1 MADIKN
7 IILNTSAEALEDMIA
22 PFIEEQFPTFI
33 RTDYRKLVLF
43 IKAYYEWMDS
53 RGQPGYV
60 LGKLDTV
67 SDVDR
72 NVEEFFSH
80 FKNTYLLSFPEL
92 LATDSLGNKPNKK
105 TLLKKIRDFY
115 GNKGTENSYKF
126 LFRVLYDSDLEI
138 YYPKTDIL
146 KPSDGQW
153 IEPVSVKTTSV
164 NAANLFSV
172 KNGTIAQYDS
182 AANLIASATIDSVV
196 QYSFNGL
203 PITEFF
209 IKDINGDFLPNRET
223 VLSKDSVSYT
233 ETSYSVLGEF
243 FVELQGEGYQVG
255 DIVSVVAA
263 NGVGFVAR
271 IEQTGLAGSVKKI
284 GIISSGI
291 NYEADVIATIVSN
304 TGNAQAK
311 VIVKRSAVTRYP
323 GYFSGNRGKVS
334 SNKFVQDGNYYQEF
348 SYELKSAVSLDTYF
362 DVLKRI
368 VHPAGMR
375 MFGSVLVKQAID
387 NTVSSSSQQTTFE
400 VPVIGRYTPYAL
412 RTFNDLRGGYFLPN
426 QVKGATLQVWLS
438 GYNIAGNTSSG
449 ITAGW
454 GVLPDAFSI
463 GSDPGGRSA
472 DREDI
477 FGVQHW
483 RSIVGGHTFSHPSL
497 YPNSNVWLT
506 PNFQRESLN
515 THPTVRIRPVQ
526 YNFNGPAYGSAL
538 VSLGF
543 SGPTMG
549 ALGITRDRSFFTVVK
564 PGRVSTATT
573 WDGSA
578 QAYVLSN
585 SVERHG
591 VWFGVT
597 GGTVCVA
604 TFNRS
609 ASSVYSGVTAPIG
622 GTGSW
627 KLVSTAYSIGAGSS
641 GPLSLF
647 VNGVCYGTA
656 SSSAVDLAQLNVSNT
671 LIGMR
676 DSSSF
681 AGAFDGEIAEIL
693 AYQGAL
699 SDGDRQKVEGYLAH
713 KYNLDGNLPQGHP
726 YKTTPPGASLPAGG
740 WSGATGD
747 FYPRGYNP
755 YIGSTTETG
764 PDGSTAAAGSLFFG
778 SGMGYTY
785 TVVDEFGLTA
795 HNPVGAPLGST
806 YAWFNS
812 KENSPSPEGMRGLV
826 LWLKPENIG
835 VCGSVVNGASADVWR
850 DASPS
855 RNDALPPTWDK
866 WNGIFTSTLNSGA
879 PQGVWARHV
888 YTTDPITRLQWVFN
902 GLCGG
907 FTTDRLMA
915 VGLGSSPS
923 SSPSITNIDYSVYSY
938 GPYGSGNQLTA
949 ARRIIA
955 HELSIQRPDLFP
967 SGAVHTAYD
976 NTIFEI
982 EYVEPNIVYRADGV
996 VKRTVFAGYGRTFYM
1011 DSSFHNT
1018 TPHTARNGHCFTILG
1033 MWNGINPV
1041 VPTASTV
1048 NSSAL
1053 ISSIV
1058 YAGVTVDKL
1067 RPTLQTA
1074 GFGGATGVSFNG
1086 GIVFAPASVYA
1097 GVTLGGVVGLGYTT
1111 GTGSSAAAV
1120 LTGQHLYLKRP
1131 LKITDDADIFVVYRT
1146 TREGLSF
1153 GYGLLGSRNT
1163 NCDLSATPS
1172 VRFDSVLFSRSY
1184 NEQDRT
1190 AAQQTSSYYSVLPNG
1205 TLMYPG
1211 ASLPPAGLAGFR
1223 PYGDATG
1230 VVQNFIAY
1238 DPHLSGVCLGICI
1251 AEARRDST
1259 NKIEVFVNGDAATNS
1274 SRATNRKIVGVDAPQ
1289 SEDYIITRGLEI
1301 HYDAGKTACVGEM
1314 IAGQNSNLARNVRF
1328 PTIPT
1333 NVLGP
1338 LTAAMWEQESTL
1350 VTQNLPAGVPLPP
1363 APFDIDE
1370 IYRITTGPESN
1381 FFLNRGAAFDTQPG
1395 AAAWDS
1401 LYTNFVSTAWTA
1413 VFFVRRDDG
1422 AAITANVYLHNN
1434 IDGYRAVP
1442 GAVTDVGGGWYR
1454 ISGSITGK
1462 SNTANPDGVR
1472 VYLTGLSITDG
1483 ANKTFYV
1490 SGVQLLPFDR
1500 GNANGTVLITDT
1512 THTQTGGA
1520 QDISRRYGTANAN
1533 RVQRMDNPWGDAEL
1547 VWRAVNH
1554 STNRTASVYNPNG
1567 GFYTAYFPVD
1577 RTKLYR
1583 FSVWVNRVAATE
1595 TGTVYFGPQL
1605 SSGSVTTKSTGAA
1618 NTNPY
1623 FATPDPAAA
1632 AFAGKTNTWVLVAG
1646 HIHPNGTATGAQ
1658 HPNSGWYTLT
1668 GGGNTYAP
1676 ITEDFIWG
1684 SDATDSL
1691 LRTFLYGS
1699 DIAGTEI
1706 RFVRPRIDLVDGS
1719 EPSIEDLLNNTPET
1733 IYDLSGKGR
1742 NGFAVSKP
1750 LYTASSGGFWQFDG
1764 RNSVITTGTLQE
1776 WGSSGNHT
1784 WEAWLYNPNGTSDP
1798 LVLVGGRMYAGTGNT
1813 VSAPFF
1819 AYPSSTSDHFAYNI
1833 AIGGTRV
1840 GAGLGTTISFS
1851 RWNHLVVVT
1860 QYLPNT
1866 NTSEVKIYLNGVL
1879 VKTNTF
1885 SGKSNA
1891 FGNRIVLGNRANT
1904 TLLTLNL
1911 GYNSSGGSAFYNGGI
1926 SSFRSYS
1933 RDLSS
1938 QEVLQNFN
1946 STRSRF
1952 GV

>member
-53 RGQPGYV
+53 QGQPGYV

-146 KPSDGQW
+146 KSSDGQW
-153 IEPVSVKTTSV
+153 IEPVSVKTTSA
-164 NAANLFSV
+164 NAANLFSM

-182 AANLIASATIDSVV
+182 AENLIASATIDSVV

-255 DIVSVVAA
+255 DIVSVVGA

-284 GIISSGI
+284 GIINSGI

-311 VIVKRSAVTRYP
+311 VIVKRSSVTRYP

-506 PNFQRESLN
+506 PNFQQESLN

-676 DSSSF
+676 ASSSF

-755 YIGSTTETG
+755 YIGSTTEIG
-764 PDGSTAAAGSLFFG
+764 PNGSTAAAGSLFFR
-778 SGMGYTY
+778 SGLGYTY

-835 VCGSVVNGASADVWR
+835 VCGSVANGASADVWT

-855 RNDALPPTWDK
+855 ANHALPPTWDK
-866 WNGIFTSTLNSGA
+866 WNGVAHITHTANTTTGWTR
-879 PQGVWARHV
+879 QV
-888 YTTDPITRLQWVFN
+888 YDNTNPVTKIAFVFN

-907 FTTDRLMA
+907 FTQGRLCM
-915 VGLGSSPS
+915 VGLNPASAVTIAGYIPG
-923 SSPSITNIDYSVYSY
+923 NWVYSR
-938 GPYGSGNQLTA
+938 GPFSSDPTTPRRIYYINYDASGNNETVTEISPTL
-949 ARRIIA
+949 
-955 HELSIQRPDLFP
+955 D
-967 SGAVHTAYD
+967 GYD
-976 NTIFEI
+976 NSVFEM
-982 EYVEPNIVYRADGV
+982 EYVEPNLIWRKDGV
-996 VKRTVFAGYGRTFYM
+996 VKRQRFVGYGQTFYM
-1011 DSSFHNT
+1011 DSTFYLE
-1018 TPHTARNGHCFTILG
+1018 TPDASRTGHSVTITELSYNG
-1033 MWNGINPV
+1033 NPV
-1041 VPTASTV
+1041 TPTFTASSGIDVRT
-1048 NSSAL
+1048 
-1053 ISSIV
+1053 
-1058 YAGVTVDKL
+1058 YRGVTVDKL

-1111 GTGSSAAAV
+1111 GLGSSAAAV

-1131 LKITDDADIFVVYRT
+1131 LKVTDDADIFVVYRT

-1163 NCDLSATPS
+1163 NCDLSANPS

-1274 SRATNRKIVGVDAPQ
+1274 SRATNRKIVGLDAPQ

-1338 LTAAMWEQESTL
+1338 LTAEMWEQESTL

-1401 LYTNFVSTAWTA
+1401 LYTNTVSTAWTA

-1422 AAITANVYLHNN
+1422 AAITASVYLHNN
-1434 IDGYRAVP
+1434 IDGYYAVP
-1442 GAVTDVGGGWYR
+1442 GTVTDVGGGWYR

-1533 RVQRMDNPWGDAEL
+1533 RVQRMANPWDDAEL

-1554 STNRTASVYNPNG
+1554 STNRAEAAYNANG

-1623 FATPDPAAA
+1623 FATPGPIDA
-1632 AFAGKTNTWVLVAG
+1632 AFVGKTNTWVLVAG

-1658 HPNSGWYTLT
+1658 HPNSGWYTRT

-1764 RNSVITTGTLQE
+1764 RNSVITTGTVQE

-1798 LVLVGGRMYAGTGNT
+1798 LVLAGVGIRMYAGTGDT
-1813 VSAPFF
+1813 VGSPFF
-1819 AYPSSTSDHFAYNI
+1819 VYPTSTSDHFSYNI
-1833 AIGGTRV
+1833 PIGGTRV

-1904 TLLTLNL
+1904 TLLTINL
-1911 GYNSSGGSAFYNGGI
+1911 GYNSSGGSYFYNGGI

>member
-1 MADIKN
+1 
-7 IILNTSAEALEDMIA
+7 
-22 PFIEEQFPTFI
+22 
-33 RTDYRKLVLF
+33 
-43 IKAYYEWMDS
+43 
-53 RGQPGYV
+53 
-60 LGKLDTV
+60 
-67 SDVDR
+67 
-72 NVEEFFSH
+72 
-80 FKNTYLLSFPEL
+80 
-92 LATDSLGNKPNKK
+92 
-105 TLLKKIRDFY
+105 
-115 GNKGTENSYKF
+115 
-126 LFRVLYDSDLEI
+126 
-138 YYPKTDIL
+138 
-146 KPSDGQW
+146 
-153 IEPVSVKTTSV
+153 
-164 NAANLFSV
+164 
-172 KNGTIAQYDS
+172 
-182 AANLIASATIDSVV
+182 
-196 QYSFNGL
+196 
-203 PITEFF
+203 
-209 IKDINGDFLPNRET
+209 
-223 VLSKDSVSYT
+223 
-233 ETSYSVLGEF
+233 
-243 FVELQGEGYQVG
+243 
-255 DIVSVVAA
+255 
-263 NGVGFVAR
+263 
-271 IEQTGLAGSVKKI
+271 
-284 GIISSGI
+284 
-291 NYEADVIATIVSN
+291 
-304 TGNAQAK
+304 
-311 VIVKRSAVTRYP
+311 
-323 GYFSGNRGKVS
+323 
-334 SNKFVQDGNYYQEF
+334 
-348 SYELKSAVSLDTYF
+348 
-362 DVLKRI
+362 
-368 VHPAGMR
+368 
-375 MFGSVLVKQAID
+375 
-387 NTVSSSSQQTTFE
+387 
-400 VPVIGRYTPYAL
+400 
-412 RTFNDLRGGYFLPN
+412 
-426 QVKGATLQVWLS
+426 
-438 GYNIAGNTSSG
+438 
-449 ITAGW
+449 
-454 GVLPDAFSI
+454 
-463 GSDPGGRSA
+463 
-472 DREDI
+472 
-477 FGVQHW
+477 
-483 RSIVGGHTFSHPSL
+483 
-497 YPNSNVWLT
+497 
-506 PNFQRESLN
+506 
-515 THPTVRIRPVQ
+515 
-526 YNFNGPAYGSAL
+526 
-538 VSLGF
+538 
-543 SGPTMG
+543 
-549 ALGITRDRSFFTVVK
+549 
-564 PGRVSTATT
+564 
-573 WDGSA
+573 
-578 QAYVLSN
+578 
-585 SVERHG
+585 
-591 VWFGVT
+591 
-597 GGTVCVA
+597 
-604 TFNRS
+604 
-609 ASSVYSGVTAPIG
+609 
-622 GTGSW
+622 
-627 KLVSTAYSIGAGSS
+627 
-641 GPLSLF
+641 
-647 VNGVCYGTA
+647 
-656 SSSAVDLAQLNVSNT
+656 
-671 LIGMR
+671 
-676 DSSSF
+676 
-681 AGAFDGEIAEIL
+681 
-693 AYQGAL
+693 
-699 SDGDRQKVEGYLAH
+699 
-713 KYNLDGNLPQGHP
+713 
-726 YKTTPPGASLPAGG
+726 
-740 WSGATGD
+740 
-747 FYPRGYNP
+747 
-755 YIGSTTETG
+755 
-764 PDGSTAAAGSLFFG
+764 
-778 SGMGYTY
+778 
-785 TVVDEFGLTA
+785 
-795 HNPVGAPLGST
+795 
-806 YAWFNS
+806 
-812 KENSPSPEGMRGLV
+812 
-826 LWLKPENIG
+826 
-835 VCGSVVNGASADVWR
+835 
-850 DASPS
+850 
-855 RNDALPPTWDK
+855 
-866 WNGIFTSTLNSGA
+866 
-879 PQGVWARHV
+879 
-888 YTTDPITRLQWVFN
+888 
-902 GLCGG
+902 
-907 FTTDRLMA
+907 
-915 VGLGSSPS
+915 
-923 SSPSITNIDYSVYSY
+923 
-938 GPYGSGNQLTA
+938 
-949 ARRIIA
+949 
-955 HELSIQRPDLFP
+955 
-967 SGAVHTAYD
+967 
-976 NTIFEI
+976 
-982 EYVEPNIVYRADGV
+982 
-996 VKRTVFAGYGRTFYM
+996 
-1011 DSSFHNT
+1011 
-1018 TPHTARNGHCFTILG
+1018 

-1041 VPTASTV
+1041 VPTAFTV
-1048 NSSAL
+1048 NSSSG

-1058 YAGVTVDKL
+1058 YAGVTLDKL

-1074 GFGGATGVSFNG
+1074 GFGGATGISFNG

-1111 GTGSSAAAV
+1111 GTGSSAAAM

-1131 LKITDDADIFVVYRT
+1131 LKVTDDADIFVVYRT

-1338 LTAAMWEQESTL
+1338 LTAEMWEQESTL

-1363 APFDIDE
+1363 EPFQTDE
-1370 IYRITTGPESN
+1370 IYRITTGSSSN
-1381 FFLNRGAAFDTQPG
+1381 FFLNRGENFTAQPG

-1401 LYTNFVSTAWTA
+1401 LYTNLVSSAWTA

-1422 AAITANVYLHNN
+1422 AAIAASVYLHNN

-1442 GAVTDVGGGWYR
+1442 GTVTDVGGGWYR

-1472 VYLTGLSITDG
+1472 VYLTGLSIADG

-1533 RVQRMDNPWGDAEL
+1533 RVQRMANPWGDAEL

-1554 STNRTASVYNPNG
+1554 STNRAEAAYNANG

-1605 SSGSVTTKSTGAA
+1605 PSGPLTTKSTGAA

-1623 FATPDPAAA
+1623 FATPGPIDA

-1658 HPNSGWYTLT
+1658 HPNSGWYTRT

-1684 SDATDSL
+1684 SDATSSL

-1764 RNSVITTGTLQE
+1764 RNSVITTGTVQE

-1798 LVLVGGRMYAGTGNT
+1798 LVLVGGRMYAGTGDT
-1813 VSAPFF
+1813 VSAPYFG
-1819 AYPSSTSDHFAYNI
+1819 YPTSTSDHFTYNI
-1833 AIGGTRV
+1833 NIGGTRV
-1840 GAGLGTTISFS
+1840 GGGLGTTISFS

-1904 TLLTLNL
+1904 TLLRLNL

>member
-1 MADIKN
+1 
-7 IILNTSAEALEDMIA
+7 
-22 PFIEEQFPTFI
+22 
-33 RTDYRKLVLF
+33 
-43 IKAYYEWMDS
+43 
-53 RGQPGYV
+53 
-60 LGKLDTV
+60 
-67 SDVDR
+67 
-72 NVEEFFSH
+72 
-80 FKNTYLLSFPEL
+80 
-92 LATDSLGNKPNKK
+92 
-105 TLLKKIRDFY
+105 
-115 GNKGTENSYKF
+115 
-126 LFRVLYDSDLEI
+126 
-138 YYPKTDIL
+138 
-146 KPSDGQW
+146 
-153 IEPVSVKTTSV
+153 
-164 NAANLFSV
+164 
-172 KNGTIAQYDS
+172 
-182 AANLIASATIDSVV
+182 
-196 QYSFNGL
+196 
-203 PITEFF
+203 
-209 IKDINGDFLPNRET
+209 
-223 VLSKDSVSYT
+223 
-233 ETSYSVLGEF
+233 
-243 FVELQGEGYQVG
+243 
-255 DIVSVVAA
+255 
-263 NGVGFVAR
+263 
-271 IEQTGLAGSVKKI
+271 
-284 GIISSGI
+284 
-291 NYEADVIATIVSN
+291 
-304 TGNAQAK
+304 
-311 VIVKRSAVTRYP
+311 
-323 GYFSGNRGKVS
+323 
-334 SNKFVQDGNYYQEF
+334 
-348 SYELKSAVSLDTYF
+348 
-362 DVLKRI
+362 
-368 VHPAGMR
+368 
-375 MFGSVLVKQAID
+375 
-387 NTVSSSSQQTTFE
+387 
-400 VPVIGRYTPYAL
+400 
-412 RTFNDLRGGYFLPN
+412 
-426 QVKGATLQVWLS
+426 
-438 GYNIAGNTSSG
+438 
-449 ITAGW
+449 
-454 GVLPDAFSI
+454 
-463 GSDPGGRSA
+463 
-472 DREDI
+472 
-477 FGVQHW
+477 
-483 RSIVGGHTFSHPSL
+483 
-497 YPNSNVWLT
+497 
-506 PNFQRESLN
+506 
-515 THPTVRIRPVQ
+515 
-526 YNFNGPAYGSAL
+526 
-538 VSLGF
+538 
-543 SGPTMG
+543 
-549 ALGITRDRSFFTVVK
+549 
-564 PGRVSTATT
+564 
-573 WDGSA
+573 
-578 QAYVLSN
+578 
-585 SVERHG
+585 
-591 VWFGVT
+591 
-597 GGTVCVA
+597 
-604 TFNRS
+604 
-609 ASSVYSGVTAPIG
+609 
-622 GTGSW
+622 
-627 KLVSTAYSIGAGSS
+627 
-641 GPLSLF
+641 
-647 VNGVCYGTA
+647 
-656 SSSAVDLAQLNVSNT
+656 
-671 LIGMR
+671 
-676 DSSSF
+676 
-681 AGAFDGEIAEIL
+681 
-693 AYQGAL
+693 
-699 SDGDRQKVEGYLAH
+699 
-713 KYNLDGNLPQGHP
+713 
-726 YKTTPPGASLPAGG
+726 
-740 WSGATGD
+740 
-747 FYPRGYNP
+747 
-755 YIGSTTETG
+755 
-764 PDGSTAAAGSLFFG
+764 
-778 SGMGYTY
+778 MGYTY

-835 VCGSVVNGASADVWR
+835 VCGSVANGASADVWT

-855 RNDALPPTWDK
+855 ANHALPPTWDK
-866 WNGIFTSTLNSGA
+866 WNGVFTTTNTSIVTAGGWSKHLYDSTNAVTKIRFAL
-879 PQGVWARHV
+879 
-888 YTTDPITRLQWVFN
+888 N

-907 FTTDRLMA
+907 FTTGRLMA
-915 VGLGSSPS
+915 VGFDRNPAASTSYAG
-923 SSPSITNIDYSVYSY
+923 IDYAFYSY
-938 GPYGSGNQLTA
+938 GPHDNTTVNLNRSRRVLWITNFSGTLNSA
-949 ARRIIA
+949 
-955 HELSIQRPDLFP
+955 DLLNA
-967 SGAVHTAYD
+967 GALNSTNFSAYD
-976 NTIFEI
+976 NYIFEL
-982 EYVEPNIVYRADGV
+982 EYEEPNIVWRINDIV
-996 VKRTVFAGYGRTFYM
+996 VRREFCGYGQTFYF
-1011 DSSFHNT
+1011 DSSFYT
-1018 TPHTARNGHCFTILG
+1018 LAYTGHIGHSFTVLG
-1033 MWNGINPV
+1033 MWNGKNPV
-1041 VPTASTV
+1041 TPTASTLV
-1048 NSSAL
+1048 TNRPAE
-1053 ISSIV
+1053 IYTEV

-1074 GFGGATGVSFNG
+1074 AYGGATGVSFNG

-1111 GTGSSAAAV
+1111 GTGSSAAAM

-1338 LTAAMWEQESTL
+1338 LTAAMWTSVPESTL

-1363 APFDIDE
+1363 APFDRDE

-1381 FFLNRGAAFDTQPG
+1381 FFLNRGANFTTQPG

-1401 LYTNFVSTAWTA
+1401 LYTNFVSPAWTA

-1434 IDGYRAVP
+1434 IDGYYAVS
-1442 GAVTDVGGGWYR
+1442 GTVTDVGGGWYR

-1472 VYLTGLSITDG
+1472 VYLTGLSITNG

-1520 QDISRRYGTANAN
+1520 QDISLRYGTANAN
-1533 RVQRMDNPWGDAEL
+1533 RVQRMANPWDDAEL

-1554 STNRTASVYNPNG
+1554 STNRTEAAYNANG

-1583 FSVWVNRVAATE
+1583 FSVWVNCVAATE

-1618 NTNPY
+1618 ESNPY
-1623 FATPDPAAA
+1623 FAAPDPAAA
-1632 AFAGKTNTWVLVAG
+1632 AFVGKTNTWVLVAG

-1684 SDATDSL
+1684 SDATSSL

-1798 LVLVGGRMYAGTGNT
+1798 LVPIGIRIYAGTGETESN
-1813 VSAPFF
+1813 PYFG
-1819 AYPSSTSDHFAYNI
+1819 YPAGTSDHFTYTI

-1911 GYNSSGGSAFYNGGI
+1911 GYNSSGGSYFYNGGI

>member
-53 RGQPGYV
+53 QGQPGYV

-263 NGVGFVAR
+263 NGVGFIAR

-284 GIISSGI
+284 GIINSGI

-463 GSDPGGRSA
+463 GSDPSGRSV

-483 RSIVGGHTFSHPSL
+483 RSAVGGHTFSHPSL

-515 THPTVRIRPVQ
+515 THPTIRTRPVQ
-526 YNFNGPAYGSAL
+526 YNFSGPAYGSAL

-676 DSSSF
+676 ASSSF

-835 VCGSVVNGASADVWR
+835 VCGSVANGASADVWT

-855 RNDALPPTWDK
+855 ANHALPPTWDR
-866 WNGIFTSTLNSGA
+866 WNGIAHITQTAASGYFTESVRSTNPVTKLA
-879 PQGVWARHV
+879 FVA
-888 YTTDPITRLQWVFN
+888 N

-907 FTTDRLMA
+907 FTHGRLFMM
-915 VGLGSSPS
+915 GLATNPAASNYYD
-923 SSPSITNIDYSVYSY
+923 NIDYAVYSY
-938 GPYGSGNQLTA
+938 GSSGTAYTISRQYLVYESGNS
-949 ARRIIA
+949 R
-955 HELSIQRPDLFP
+955 
-967 SGAVHTAYD
+967 GAITTGANATSNYFAYD
-976 NTIFEI
+976 NTVCEV
-982 EYVEPNIVYRADGV
+982 EYTEPNIVYRVDGV
-996 VKRTVFAGYGRTFYM
+996 VKRTVFAGYGRTFYF
-1011 DSSFHNT
+1011 DSSFYGAASSSDPKT
-1018 TPHTARNGHCFTILG
+1018 SVTLLDLSYNG
-1033 MWNGINPV
+1033 NPV
-1041 VPTASTV
+1041 VPNFVSTA
-1048 NSSAL
+1048 NMNAR
-1053 ISSIV
+1053 V

-1111 GTGSSAAAV
+1111 GTGSSAAAM

-1211 ASLPPAGLAGFR
+1211 ASLPPTGVFGFR
-1223 PYGDATG
+1223 PCGDQTG
-1230 VVQNFIAY
+1230 VLQNSIVY
-1238 DPHLSGVCLGICI
+1238 DPHVSGVC
-1251 AEARRDST
+1251 
-1259 NKIEVFVNGDAATNS
+1259 F
-1274 SRATNRKIVGVDAPQ
+1274 GV
-1289 SEDYIITRGLEI
+1289 
-1301 HYDAGKTACVGEM
+1301 CVGEAVRDSSNK
-1314 IAGQNSNLARNVRF
+1314 IDVFLNGDRGLNASRSTGRRVVSVVAPSAENWVTTRNLVYGFDAGNTLCIGSFASGFSSDLLRDLHF
-1328 PTIPT
+1328 TPTPY
-1333 NVLGP
+1333 NVLKSGFDP
-1338 LTAAMWEQESTL
+1338 NNFRSDPNSQGVGFTR
-1350 VTQNLPAGVPLPP
+1350 VTQATGEPTLGN
-1363 APFDIDE
+1363 DE
-1370 IYRITTGPESN
+1370 VYKAVISTNGN
-1381 FFLNRGAAFDTQPG
+1381 
-1395 AAAWDS
+1395 
-1401 LYTNFVSTAWTA
+1401 LYTDPSYGTNSWRNTTFSVTHWTFSMWIRKA
-1413 VFFVRRDDG
+1413 DG
-1422 AAITANVYLHNN
+1422 SALPSALGVYIYGLGTNDSAPAT
-1434 IDGYRAVP
+1434 IEDMGS
-1442 GAVTDVGGGWYR
+1442 GWYR
-1454 ISGSITGK
+1454 VSRKKYVSDSVST
-1462 SNTANPDGVR
+1462 TVTTVGV
-1472 VYLTGLSITDG
+1472 TGLTPG
-1483 ANKTFYV
+1483 
-1490 SGVQLLPFDR
+1490 
-1500 GNANGTVLITDT
+1500 
-1512 THTQTGGA
+1512 
-1520 QDISRRYGTANAN
+1520 
-1533 RVQRMDNPWGDAEL
+1533 E
-1547 VWRAVNH
+1547 
-1554 STNRTASVYNPNG
+1554 
-1567 GFYTAYFPVD
+1567 
-1577 RTKLYR
+1577 
-1583 FSVWVNRVAATE
+1583 
-1595 TGTVYFGPQL
+1595 TVYFGRLQL
-1605 SSGSVTTKSTGAA
+1605 LPYNGGDIDGRAFRTGVNYPSWAAVAGSIQANSIEKEVNPWGYYDNIWRGENHSTIATSASFNSNAGFNTQLFSVDTSKKYRYSVWINRKVLGDGDVYFGPSNGSYLSRKSGFSQ
-1618 NTNPY
+1618 TNPY
-1623 FATPDPAAA
+1623 FTVKNSVSDAYT
-1632 AFAGKTNTWVLVAG
+1632 GKQNTWVLAVG
-1646 HIHPNGTATGAQ
+1646 HIHPFGSATGADEST
-1658 HPNSGWYTLT
+1658 SGYYTVS
-1668 GGGNTYAP
+1668 GGGSTYAP
-1676 ITEDFIWG
+1676 ISTGNDDNYHDFIWSQSG
-1684 SDATDSL
+1684 IVPTG
-1691 LRTFLYGS
+1691 LRVFLYGS
-1699 DIAGTEI
+1699 SIPGSEVL
-1706 RFVRPRIDLVDGS
+1706 FYRPRIDVVDGN
-1719 EPSIEDLLNNTPET
+1719 EPDVTDLVSNMPQTVYDTGPNGFTGKVFGKPQYISSVGGYLVFDGKSSVIESGATSLTGNSYTFEAWVKPSDVSSALKMFGGMGGLPYFGTLGNA
-1733 IYDLSGKGR
+1733 YYWSFSLSGVQKAYAYTVPYTIDTR
-1742 NGFAVSKP
+1742 WAQFV
-1750 LYTASSGGFWQFDG
+1750 YTANHIPATAGSTQKTQFK
-1764 RNSVITTGTLQE
+1764 VYI
-1776 WGSSGNHT
+1776 
-1784 WEAWLYNPNGTSDP
+1784 
-1798 LVLVGGRMYAGTGNT
+1798 
-1813 VSAPFF
+1813 
-1819 AYPSSTSDHFAYNI
+1819 
-1833 AIGGTRV
+1833 
-1840 GAGLGTTISFS
+1840 
-1851 RWNHLVVVT
+1851 
-1860 QYLPNT
+1860 
-1866 NTSEVKIYLNGVL
+1866 NGVSVWEQTL
-1879 VKTNTF
+1879 DGVEIF
-1885 SGKSNA
+1885 GSVVGIGDRSG
-1891 FGNRIVLGNRANT
+1891 ANT
-1904 TLLTLNL
+1904 TTE
-1911 GYNSSGGSAFYNGGI
+1911 GSYVYTNGNDYKWSGGI
-1926 SSFRSYS
+1926 SNVRVYS
-1933 RDLSS
+1933 RALVS
-1938 QEVLQNFN
+1938 QEIAQNYN
-1946 STRSRF
+1946 SLRGRF
-1952 GV
+1952 GM